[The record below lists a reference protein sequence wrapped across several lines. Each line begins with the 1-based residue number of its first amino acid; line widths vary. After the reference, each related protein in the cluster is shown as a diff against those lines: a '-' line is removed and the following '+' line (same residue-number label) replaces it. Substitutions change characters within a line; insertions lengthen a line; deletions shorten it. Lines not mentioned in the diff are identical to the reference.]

1 LPSISRLGG
10 WFQRAIGV
18 NVRVLVAHNQYQQ
31 RGGED
36 TVVEAEIALLQ
47 SHGHSVEIYS
57 RSNDD
62 VGALSSIA
70 LARQTLWSSRT
81 VDDLTVQIR
90 RFRPDVIHVHNTFPL
105 ISPSLYWAA
114 ERAGVPVVQTL
125 HNFRL
130 MCLNALFLR
139 EGKVCEDCMG
149 HLPWRGVARACYR
162 ESRAAS
168 AALAGML
175 TLHRGL
181 GTYRNKVAR
190 YIALNGFC
198 RNKFIEGGLPAER
211 VAVKPNFV
219 DFDAPE
225 TGSRSGVLFVG
236 RLSVEKGVA
245 TLAAAMARLP
255 DFSLRVAGDGPE
267 SDLLDGV
274 SGIVRLGSLPGDAV
288 RQEMSRAAA
297 LVVPSI
303 WYENFPR
310 TIVEA
315 FACGLP
321 VIASRI
327 GALADIVR
335 DGETGLLF
343 EPGNAQDLA
352 DKMSWAQANPEHM
365 AEMGRKARAQYE
377 AEFSAEVNY
386 RRLMEIYD
394 GVLAEQRPVKDASHK
409 VQGSREEG

>member
-1 LPSISRLGG
+1 MRILI
-10 WFQRAIGV
+10 
-18 NVRVLVAHNQYQQ
+18 AHNTYLH

-36 TVVEAEIALLQ
+36 AVVDAESALLRL
-47 SHGHSVEIYS
+47 HGHDVENYF

-62 VGALSSIA
+62 VATMSSLA
-70 LARQTLWSSRT
+70 LARQTLWSTRT
-81 VDDLTVQIR
+81 TREIAHVIR
-90 RFRPDVIHVHNTFPL
+90 NFQPDVIHSHNTFPL

-139 EGKVCEDCMG
+139 GGSVCEDCMG
-149 HLPWRGVARACYR
+149 KEPWRGVARGCYR
-162 ESRAAS
+162 GSRTAS

-181 GTYRNKVAR
+181 GTFRNKVAR
-190 YIALNGFC
+190 YIALNEFC
-198 RNKFIEGGLPAER
+198 RRKFIEGGLPAER
-211 VAVKPNFV
+211 IVVKPNFV
-219 DFDAPE
+219 DWQDSQQLSYSAKREGF
-225 TGSRSGVLFVG
+225 LFVG
-236 RLSVEKGVA
+236 RLSVEKGIA
-245 TLAAAMARLP
+245 TLAAAMALLP
-255 DFSLRVAGDGPE
+255 DARLRVAGDGPE
-267 SDLLDGV
+267 AGMLDGV
-274 SGIVRLGSLPGDAV
+274 DGVNRLGSLPSEAARV
-288 RQEMSRAAA
+288 EMNSAEA

-303 WYENFPR
+303 WYENFPC

-315 FACGLP
+315 FASSLP

-343 EPGNAQDLA
+343 EPGNPRDLA
-352 DKMSWAQANPEHM
+352 DKMSWAQAHPDQM
-365 AEMGRKARAQYE
+365 ATMGRNAHEQYE

-386 RRLMEIYD
+386 RRLMDIYAAA
-394 GVLAEQRPVKDASHK
+394 LAAQR
-409 VQGSREEG
+409 G

>member
-1 LPSISRLGG
+1 MRIL
-10 WFQRAIGV
+10 FV
-18 NVRVLVAHNQYQQ
+18 HNTYRH

-36 TVVEAEIALLQ
+36 SVVEAEIELLRA
-47 SHGHSVEIYS
+47 HGHAVETWF
-57 RSNDD
+57 RSNDE
-62 VGALSSIA
+62 VGGMSSLA
-70 LARQTLWSSRT
+70 LARQTLWSDRT
-81 VDDLTVQIR
+81 AHDLAELIR
-90 RFRPDVIHVHNTFPL
+90 RFRPDVIHAHNTVPL

-162 ESRAAS
+162 GSRAAS

-198 RNKFIEGGLPAER
+198 RDKFIEGGLPAER
-211 VAVKPNFV
+211 VVVKPNFV
-219 DFDAPE
+219 DFAAPE
-225 TGSRSGVLFVG
+225 PGLRSGLLFVG
-236 RLSVEKGVA
+236 RLSAEKGVA

-255 DFSLRVAGDGPE
+255 AVALRVAGDGPE
-267 SDLLDGV
+267 AGLLDGV
-274 SGIVRLGSLPGDAV
+274 AGIARLGSLAGERV

-343 EPGNAQDLA
+343 EPGSSRDLA
-352 DKMSWAQANPEHM
+352 DKMAWVLAHPEQM
-365 AEMGRKARAQYE
+365 AAMGRNARTQYE

-386 RRLMEIYD
+386 RRLMEIYA
-394 GVLAEQRPVKDASHK
+394 GVLAA
-409 VQGSREEG
+409 

>member
-1 LPSISRLGG
+1 MS
-10 WFQRAIGV
+10 AI
-18 NVRVLVAHNQYQQ
+18 RILLAHNAYQHK
-31 RGGED
+31 GGED
-36 TVVEAEIALLQ
+36 TVVEAEIALLRA
-47 SHGHSVEIYS
+47 HGHAVETYF

-62 VGALSSIA
+62 VAGMSSLA
-70 LARQTLWSSRT
+70 LARDTLWSPQTSH
-81 VDDLTVQIR
+81 DLVKQIG
-90 RFRPDVIHVHNTFPL
+90 RFQPDVIHVHNTFPL

-130 MCLNALFLR
+130 MCLNGLFLR
-139 EGKVCEDCMG
+139 AGKVCEDCMG

-162 ESRAAS
+162 ESHAAS

-175 TLHRGL
+175 ALHRGL
-181 GTYRNKVAR
+181 GTYQNKVAR

-198 RNKFIEGGLPAER
+198 RDKFIEGGLPAER
-211 VAVKPNFV
+211 VVVKPNFV
-219 DFDAPE
+219 DFAAPE
-225 TGSRSGVLFVG
+225 PLARAGLLFVG

-245 TLAAAMARLP
+245 TLAAAMALLP
-255 DFSLRVAGDGPE
+255 DAALRVAGEGPE
-267 SDLLDGV
+267 AGLLDGV
-274 SGIVRLGSLPGDAV
+274 AGVARLGSLAGEAV

-327 GALADIVR
+327 GALADIVT

-343 EPGNAQDLA
+343 EPGNPRDLA
-352 DKMSWAQANPEHM
+352 DKLAWAQAHPEQM
-365 AEMGRKARAQYE
+365 AAMGRTARAQYE

-386 RRLMEIYD
+386 RRLMDIYA
-394 GVLAEQRPVKDASHK
+394 GVLAGQPEKMK
-409 VQGSREEG
+409 

>member
-1 LPSISRLGG
+1 MSI
-10 WFQRAIGV
+10 
-18 NVRVLVAHNQYQQ
+18 RVLVVHNAYQH

-36 TVVEAEIALLQ
+36 TVVESEIALLR
-47 SHGHSVEIYS
+47 SHGHAVETWF

-62 VGALSSIA
+62 VAGMSSFF
-70 LARQTLWSSRT
+70 LARTTLWSSRT
-81 VDDLTVQIR
+81 QHDLAEVVS

-162 ESRAAS
+162 GSRAAS
-168 AALAGML
+168 AVLASML

-198 RNKFIEGGLPAER
+198 RDKFIEGGLPAER
-211 VAVKPNFV
+211 VVVKPNFV
-219 DFDAPE
+219 DFDVPE
-225 TGSRSGVLFVG
+225 PVPRSGLLFVG

-255 DFSLRVAGDGPE
+255 GAALRVAGDGPE
-267 SDLLDGV
+267 AQSLDGV
-274 SGIVRLGSLPGDAV
+274 AGVSRLGSLSGEVV
-288 RQEMSRAAA
+288 RQEMSSAAA

-343 EPGNAQDLA
+343 ESGNPQDLA
-352 DKMSWAQANPEHM
+352 DKMAWAQANPEQM
-365 AEMGRKARAQYE
+365 AEMGRKARMQYE

-386 RRLMEIYD
+386 LRLMEIYA
-394 GVLAEQRPVKDASHK
+394 GVLAEK
-409 VQGSREEG
+409 VQ

>member
-1 LPSISRLGG
+1 MHI
-10 WFQRAIGV
+10 
-18 NVRVLVAHNQYQQ
+18 LVVHNAYQH

-36 TVVEAEIALLQ
+36 SVVEAEIALLRT
-47 SHGHSVEIYS
+47 HGHAVETYF

-62 VGALSSIA
+62 VAGMSSLA
-70 LARQTLWSSRT
+70 LARHTLWSSRT
-81 VDDLTVQIR
+81 LHDLVKQIG
-90 RFRPDVIHVHNTFPL
+90 RFQPDVIHVHNTFPL

-162 ESRAAS
+162 ESYAAS

-175 TLHRGL
+175 ALHRGL
-181 GTYRNKVAR
+181 GTYQNKVAR

-198 RNKFIEGGLPAER
+198 RDKFIEGGLPAER
-211 VAVKPNFV
+211 VVVKPNFV
-219 DFDAPE
+219 DSAAPE
-225 TGSRSGVLFVG
+225 PLARAGLLFVG

-245 TLAAAMARLP
+245 TLAAAMALLP
-255 DFSLRVAGDGPE
+255 DAALRVAGEGPE
-267 SDLLDGV
+267 AGLLEGV
-274 SGIVRLGSLPGDAV
+274 AGVACLGSLAGEAV
-288 RQEMSRAAA
+288 RQEMSRAVA

-327 GALADIVR
+327 GALADIVT

-343 EPGNAQDLA
+343 EPGNPRDLV
-352 DKMSWAQANPEHM
+352 DKMAWARSHPEQM
-365 AEMGRKARAQYE
+365 AAMGRKAREQYE

-386 RRLMEIYD
+386 QRLMAIYKD
-394 GVLAEQRPVKDASHK
+394 VLAEQRVEK
-409 VQGSREEG
+409 Q

>member
-1 LPSISRLGG
+1 M
-10 WFQRAIGV
+10 AIRETGAAAP
-18 NVRVLVAHNQYQQ
+18 RVLIAHNAYQH

-36 TVVEAEIALLQ
+36 SVVEAEIALLR
-47 SHGHSVEIYS
+47 SHGHAVETYF

-62 VGALSSIA
+62 VAGMSSPA
-70 LARQTLWSSRT
+70 LARHTLWSPRT
-81 VDDLTVQIR
+81 LHDLAELIR
-90 RFRPDVIHVHNTFPL
+90 RFQPDVIHVHNTFPL

-139 EGKVCEDCMG
+139 DGKVCEDCMG

-181 GTYRNKVAR
+181 GTYQNKVAR
-190 YIALNGFC
+190 YIALNEFC
-198 RNKFIEGGLPAER
+198 RGKFVEGGLPAER
-211 VAVKPNFV
+211 VVVKPNFV
-219 DFDAPE
+219 DFAAPQPA
-225 TGSRSGVLFVG
+225 SRAGLLFVG

-245 TLAAAMARLP
+245 TLAAAMALLP
-255 DFSLRVAGDGPE
+255 DAALRVAGDGPE
-267 SDLLDGV
+267 AGLLDGV
-274 SGIVRLGSLPGDAV
+274 ARVTRLGSLPGEAV
-288 RQEMSRAAA
+288 RQEMSRAAV

-303 WYENFPR
+303 WYETFGLVV
-310 TIVEA
+310 IEA
-315 FACGLP
+315 FACGTP
-321 VIASRI
+321 VIVSRI
-327 GALADIVR
+327 GALAELVC

-343 EPGNAQDLA
+343 EPGNPRDLA
-352 DKMSWAQANPEHM
+352 DKLAWAQAHPERMTEM
-365 AEMGRKARAQYE
+365 ARTARAQYE

-386 RRLMEIYD
+386 RRLMEIYA
-394 GVLAEQRPVKDASHK
+394 GVLAER
-409 VQGSREEG
+409 

>member
-1 LPSISRLGG
+1 MEKLRI
-10 WFQRAIGV
+10 
-18 NVRVLVAHNQYQQ
+18 LVVHNAYQH

-36 TVVEAEIALLQ
+36 TVVESEVALL
-47 SHGHSVEIYS
+47 SAHGHAVETWF
-57 RSNDD
+57 RNNDD
-62 VGALSSIA
+62 VRSMSSLA
-70 LARQTLWSSRT
+70 LARQTLWSDRT
-81 VDDLTVQIR
+81 EREVAERVR
-90 RFRPDVIHVHNTFPL
+90 RFRPDVIHAHNTFPL
-105 ISPSLYWAA
+105 ISPSLFWAA

-149 HLPWRGVARACYR
+149 RLPWRGVARACYR
-162 ESRAAS
+162 GSRPAS

-175 TLHRGL
+175 ALHRGL

-198 RNKFIEGGLPAER
+198 RDKFIEGGLPADR
-211 VAVKPNFV
+211 VVVKPNFV
-219 DFDAPE
+219 DFDAPLAVP
-225 TGSRSGVLFVG
+225 RAGVLFVG

-245 TLAAAMARLP
+245 TLAAAKARLP
-255 DFSLRVAGDGPE
+255 DARLRVAGDGPE
-267 SDLLDGV
+267 SDLLEGV
-274 SGIVRLGSLPGDAV
+274 AGVARLGSLPGEMV
-288 RQEMSRAAA
+288 RVEMSRAVA

-303 WYENFPR
+303 CYENFPR

-327 GALADIVR
+327 GALADIVT

-343 EPGNAQDLA
+343 EPGNPRDLA
-352 DKMSWAQANPEHM
+352 DKLAWAQANPERM

-386 RRLMEIYD
+386 RRLIEIYD
-394 GVLAEQRPVKDASHK
+394 GVLAERRQVKEASYK
-409 VQGSREEG
+409 VQGSREGG

>member
-1 LPSISRLGG
+1 ML
-10 WFQRAIGV
+10 
-18 NVRVLVAHNQYQQ
+18 RVLFAHNAYQH

-36 TVVEAEIALLQ
+36 SVVEAEIALLR
-47 SHGHSVEIYS
+47 SHGHAVETYF

-62 VGALSSIA
+62 VAAMSSLA
-70 LARQTLWSSRT
+70 LARHTLWSPRT
-81 VDDLTVQIR
+81 PPDLADLIR
-90 RFRPDVIHVHNTFPL
+90 RFRPDVIHAHNTFPL

-162 ESRAAS
+162 GSHAAS

-181 GTYRNKVAR
+181 GTYRHKVAR
-190 YIALNGFC
+190 YIALNEFC

-211 VAVKPNFV
+211 VVVKPNFV
-219 DFDAPE
+219 DFTAPE
-225 TGSRSGVLFVG
+225 PLPRAGLLFVG
-236 RLSVEKGVA
+236 RLSVEKGVS
-245 TLAAAMARLP
+245 TLAEAMKLLP
-255 DFSLRVAGDGPE
+255 NASLRVAGDGPE
-267 SDLLDGV
+267 AGLLDGV
-274 SGIVRLGSLPGDAV
+274 AGVSRLGSLSGEAV
-288 RQEMSRAAA
+288 RQEMSRAVA

-310 TIVEA
+310 TMVEA

-343 EPGNAQDLA
+343 EPGDPRDLA
-352 DKMSWAQANPEHM
+352 DKLRWALAHPEQM
-365 AEMGRKARAQYE
+365 AAMGRNARTQYE
-377 AEFSAEVNY
+377 AMFSAAANY
-386 RRLMEIYD
+386 RRLLEIYE
-394 GVLAEQRPVKDASHK
+394 GVLAGSPAAKQRASDRLQSR
-409 VQGSREEG
+409 QG

>member
-1 LPSISRLGG
+1 MSI
-10 WFQRAIGV
+10 
-18 NVRVLVAHNQYQQ
+18 RVLVVHNAYQH

-36 TVVEAEIALLQ
+36 SVVTEEIALLE
-47 SHGHSVEIYS
+47 SRGHLVETYI
-57 RSNDD
+57 RHNDD
-62 VGALSSIA
+62 IA
-70 LARQTLWSSRT
+70 GLASLAVAQQTLWSART
-81 VDDLTVQIR
+81 THELAERIR
-90 RFRPDVIHVHNTFPL
+90 CFRPDIIHAHNTFPL

-114 ERAGVPVVQTL
+114 DRAGVPVVQTL

-149 HLPWRGVARACYR
+149 HVPWRGVVHGCYR
-162 ESRAAS
+162 GSRAAS
-168 AALAGML
+168 AVLAGML
-175 TLHRGL
+175 MLHRGL
-181 GTYRNKVAR
+181 GTYRHKVTR

-198 RNKFIEGGLPAER
+198 RDKFIAGGLPAER
-211 VAVKPNFV
+211 MVVKPNYV
-219 DFDAPE
+219 DFTAPE
-225 TGSRSGVLFVG
+225 PMQRDGLLYVG

-245 TLAAAMARLP
+245 TLAEAMRLLP
-255 DFSLRVAGDGPE
+255 DAQLRVAGDGPE
-267 SDLLDGV
+267 AAVLDGLA
-274 SGIVRLGSLPGDAV
+274 GLTRLGSLPGEAV
-288 RQEMSRAAA
+288 REEMSRAVA

-335 DGETGLLF
+335 DRETGLLF
-343 EPGNAQDLA
+343 EPGNPRDLA
-352 DKMSWAQANPEHM
+352 DKMAWALAHPEQM
-365 AEMGRKARAQYE
+365 AALGHNARAQYE

-386 RRLMEIYD
+386 RRLIEIYA
-394 GVLAEQRPVKDASHK
+394 GAMAEH
-409 VQGSREEG
+409 EGAAL